1 MQINSLPTEQTTA
14 VTDLLM
20 MLVSIACLLALRGAS
35 DRTRTRLWMGAF
47 GLLGLAGALG
57 SVAHGLAWAPDIYR
71 MIWQPLNL
79 VLGLT
84 IALFVAGAV
93 YDTWGSRVIQRAL
106 PALIVVA
113 LIFFGVTQL
122 IQGTF
127 LVFVVYEAIAM
138 VTALILYGRLALGRQ
153 LPGAWLL
160 VLGIVLTIVAAVIQ
174 ATQLVRFTLVWP
186 FDHNG
191 AFHLIQIIALPIL
204 AAGLRAGLFSQ
215 KAAAPL
221 RQIHT
226 H

>member
-1 MQINSLPTEQTTA
+1 MPINPIATEQTTA

-20 MLVSIACLLALRGAS
+20 MLVSIACLLALRGAP
-35 DRTRTRLWMGAF
+35 DRTRVRLWMGAF

-57 SVAHGLAWAPDIYR
+57 TVAHGLALAPETYR
-71 MIWQPLNL
+71 LIWQPLNL

-84 IALFVAGAV
+84 IALFVAGAI
-93 YDTWGSRVIQRAL
+93 YDTWGARVIRRAV
-106 PALIVVA
+106 PVLIVVA
-113 LIFFGVTQL
+113 LAFFGVTQL

-127 LVFVVYEAIAM
+127 LVFVVYEALAM
-138 VTALILYGRLALGRQ
+138 VSALILYGRLALGRQ

-191 AFHLIQIIALPIL
+191 AFHLIQIIALPVL
-204 AAGLRAGLFSQ
+204 AAGLRAGRFAQ
-215 KAAAPL
+215 QVVGPL
-221 RQIHT
+221 RQART
-226 H
+226 R